1 MSVDALGSPSASPAT
16 GRASTDFAPLR
27 GIRVADLS
35 KVLAGPLCT
44 QYLSDLGATVIKI
57 EPCQTGDDSRAWP
70 PLKGRDGAV
79 FLSANRNKQSLA
91 IDLKTAAGRGIV
103 LRLVERV
110 DVLVESYRKGVTDR
124 LGLDYASVR
133 KRNNRL
139 VYASISG
146 FGRTGPLS
154 ELPGYDLVAQA
165 FSGIMDITGESEGG
179 PIRSA
184 FSPLDQTTGIWA
196 ALGILAALRHRDATG
211 EGKYVEVSLFET
223 AIAFLGYTA
232 QIYWTKGDVP
242 RRFGSGHES
251 LCPYQAF
258 KAADN
263 YLLIAVGNDKLWR
276 QFCHAVGLN
285 DFVDDPRF
293 RTNADR
299 VTRFAETVALVSERI
314 KRKRVADW
322 TEILTAAGVPNSPV
336 NSVDKV
342 LALPHTRE
350 CGIILDYEHPVHG
363 PLKSI
368 AMPVS
373 FGSQPRTVRS
383 APPMLGRHTVEILRD
398 LGFADSEIENWL
410 REGIVY
416 APCEAPRA

>member
-1 MSVDALGSPSASPAT
+1 MSVDGPGSPSPSLTAT
-16 GRASTDFAPLR
+16 SANTDFAPLR

-44 QYLSDLGATVIKI
+44 QYLSDLGATVIKV
-57 EPCQTGDDSRAWP
+57 EPCYTGDDSRAWP
-70 PLKGRDGAV
+70 PLKGGDSAV

-91 IDLKTAAGRGIV
+91 VDLKTASGREIA
-103 LRLVERV
+103 LRLVETA
-110 DVLVESYRKGVTDR
+110 DVLVESYRKGVAER
-124 LGLDYASVR
+124 LGLGYASVK

-154 ELPGYDLVAQA
+154 ELPGYDLIAQA
-165 FSGIMDITGESEGG
+165 FSGIMDITGERGGG
-179 PIRSA
+179 PVRSA
-184 FSPLDQTTGIWA
+184 FSPLDHTTGIWA

-211 EGKYVEVSLFET
+211 EGSYLEVSLFET

-232 QIYWTKGDVP
+232 QIYWTKGDTP
-242 RRFGSGHES
+242 KRSGSSHES

-258 KAADN
+258 KAADD
-263 YLLIAVGNDKLWR
+263 YLLIGVGNDKLWR
-276 QFCHAVGLN
+276 QFCDAVGLN

-299 VTRFAETVALVSERI
+299 VAHFAETVALVGERI
-314 KRKRVADW
+314 SRRGVADW
-322 TEILTAAGVPNSPV
+322 TEILTTAGVPNSPI
-336 NSVDKV
+336 NSVDQV
-342 LALPHTRE
+342 LALPHTRQ

-363 PLKSI
+363 PLKSV

-373 FGSQPRTVRS
+373 FGGEPRTVRS
-383 APPMLGRHTVEILRD
+383 APPKLGQHTVEILRD
-398 LGFADSEIENWL
+398 LGFADSETENWL
-410 REGIVY
+410 RQGVVH
-416 APCEAPRA
+416 AP